1 MPTSLYTT
9 CLNVATELCNMHQTV
24 VTKAVCEQR
33 TIVSECV
40 HKLSKLKYLLA
51 VCKREQQIAIDV
63 EGMKYMN
70 Q

>member
-51 VCKREQQIAIDV
+51 VCKRE
-63 EGMKYMN
+63 
-70 Q
+70 